1 MSKESIEIANL
12 MLSKDPESH
21 ALADALLIG
30 QTAGLSELEIKTL
43 CVDIC
48 DHFFRAVGVD
58 KFLTNIVQNA
68 QKENDR
74 ELFFP
79 MYSNYIYIPFDCTY
93 CYTAEQHSFFYGCM
107 EATIRFRF
115 SKRRKFE
122 RLTISQKHA
131 FFRTNLKHQT
141 NIKGFTV
148 GGFGVYL
155 RERKAKTLRK
165 VQQFFPVFIERQ
177 AKKLQ
182 EYVSN
187 IAAFDVGQYVKI
199 KGLANAPAWE
209 VIKIYPKCGDLVA
222 ATISQCNGQ
231 IIKETFE
238 YSEVELTDAPTANY
252 Q

>member
-1 MSKESIEIANL
+1 MQTLSTKIADL
-12 MLSKDPESH
+12 MLSADKENH

-30 QTAGLSELEIKTL
+30 QTADLDDAQIKTL

-48 DHFFRAVGVD
+48 NHFFKAVGVD

-74 ELFFP
+74 ELLFS
-79 MYSNYIYIPFDCTY
+79 MYSSYICIPFECTY

-107 EATIRFRF
+107 EACIRFRF
-115 SKRRKFE
+115 SKKRKFE
-122 RLTISQKHA
+122 RLTITQKHA

-148 GGFGVYL
+148 GGFGFYL
-155 RERKAKTLRK
+155 REKKVKTLRK

-182 EYVSN
+182 EYIYN

-209 VIKIYPKCGDLVA
+209 VIKIYPKYGDLVA
-222 ATISQCNGQ
+222 ATISQYNGQ

-252 Q
+252 K

>member
-1 MSKESIEIANL
+1 MDKESIEIANL
-12 MLSKDPESH
+12 MLSKDPENH

-30 QTAGLSELEIKTL
+30 QTAGLSELETKTL

-48 DHFFRAVGVD
+48 DHFFRTVGVD

-74 ELFFP
+74 ELLFP
-79 MYSNYIYIPFDCTY
+79 MYSNYVCIPFELIY
-93 CYTAEQHSFFYGCM
+93 CYTLGQHPFFYGCM

-115 SKRRKFE
+115 SKKRKFK
-122 RLTISQKHA
+122 RLTIDQKHA

-148 GGFGVYL
+148 GGFGFYL
-155 RERKAKTLRK
+155 RDRKAKTLRK

-182 EYVSN
+182 EYISN

-199 KGLANAPAWE
+199 KGLANAPDWE
-209 VIKIYPKCGDLVA
+209 VIKTYPKYGDLVA

-238 YSEVELTDAPTANY
+238 YSEVELTDTPTVNY